1 MLYSLLIV
9 LIAVFFLYKNFD
21 KTVVAFALWIPVLNN
36 FVLTNYKVSGL
47 ISLFIFLGLSIR
59 VMQKEIDLR
68 KFPFLNAFI
77 LLFISYFLSSIIG
90 NRLKLGDISLL
101 LNIFC
106 VPIALFYAINR
117 MPDLWSF
124 LSKNIFVFVI
134 ILVGVGLIELSLA
147 FNPVI
152 YWLQDAGIAEYEEVR
167 EDYIRYGMYRCQSL
181 TVWCSTYGVTC
192 GFLLLLLLLLKNF
205 QIKIL
210 PSIWLYAIMVLLGVG
225 LISCGTRSVYVA
237 FCISLMAYLIQI
249 SKKGKQIVTA
259 ALLVFVIYLFNRE
272 AFDQIIDSFVN
283 AEDTQG
289 SSVELR
295 EMQFNAAYNEFIKSP
310 IFGNGIGAIND
321 LKEKSNEI
329 LGAESFIFYALVERG
344 FLGLL
349 LSINLLYQVIKYLFR
364 IRMPLLVFIP
374 VGVAIGKISSLFP
387 DIEETYY
394 FFYLFILIRA
404 CYEYKNSAVTQLTC
418 KYS

>member
-9 LIAVFFLYKNFD
+9 LIAVYFLYKAFD

-59 VMQKEIDLR
+59 VMQKKIDL
-68 KFPFLNAFI
+68 KEFPFLKAFI

-90 NRLKLGDISLL
+90 NRLKLGDITLL
-101 LNIFC
+101 LNLFC
-106 VPIALFYAINR
+106 VPIALFYAVDRI
-117 MPDLWSF
+117 PKFWKF
-124 LSKNIFVFVI
+124 LYTSIFIFVIV
-134 ILVGVGLIELSLA
+134 LVGVGLIELSLG

-152 YWLQDAGIAEYEEVR
+152 YWLQNVGIAEYEEVR

-192 GFLLLLLLLLKNF
+192 GFILILLLLLKNF
-205 QIKIL
+205 QIKVYA
-210 PSIWLYAIMVLLGVG
+210 SIWLYVIMVLLGIG
-225 LISCGTRSVYVA
+225 LVSCGTRSVYVA
-237 FCISLMAYLIQI
+237 FCVSLMAYLIQV
-249 SKKGKQIVTA
+249 SKKGKQIVTVV
-259 ALLVFVIYLFNRE
+259 LLIFVIYFFNQE
-272 AFDQIIDSFVN
+272 FFDQIIDSFVN

-310 IFGNGIGAIND
+310 IFGNGIGAINA

-344 FLGLL
+344 LFGLL
-349 LSINLLYQVIKYLFR
+349 LSINLLYQVVRFLFR
-364 IRMPLLVFIP
+364 ARMPILIFIP
-374 VGVAIGKISSLFP
+374 LGIAIGKVSSLFP

-404 CYEYKNSAVTQLTC
+404 CYECRNLPTAQLTYKC
-418 KYS
+418 R